1 MVYNKYILAV
11 ASTIPIA
18 GNCLEDFRLLN
29 DDGITW
35 SNSISMGPKVL
46 KSTCVNKNLYK
57 VLADDSCTY
66 IVQVVGTEVSTYNE
80 FYLAVSNTIP
90 TLGKYLDSIHIL
102 HSETQSAQ
110 NINKDAVISQGSPL
124 GRNLYK
130 VIADNSMYLVQVPEL
145 EKNDRQRNIT
155 DDGR

>member
-46 KSTCVNKNLYK
+46 
-57 VLADDSCTY
+57 
-66 IVQVVGTEVSTYNE
+66 
-80 FYLAVSNTIP
+80 
-90 TLGKYLDSIHIL
+90 
-102 HSETQSAQ
+102 
-110 NINKDAVISQGSPL
+110 
-124 GRNLYK
+124 
-130 VIADNSMYLVQVPEL
+130 
-145 EKNDRQRNIT
+145 
-155 DDGR
+155 

>member
-11 ASTIPIA
+11 ASNIPIA

-46 KSTCVNKNLYK
+46 KSTCVNKNLF
-57 VLADDSCTY
+57 
-66 IVQVVGTEVSTYNE
+66 QVVGDEISTYNE
-80 FYLAVSNTIP
+80 FHLAVSNTIP
-90 TLGKYLDSIHIL
+90 TPGKYLDSIHIL
-102 HSETQSAQ
+102 HSESQSAQ
-110 NINKDAVISQGSPL
+110 DINKDAVISQCSPL